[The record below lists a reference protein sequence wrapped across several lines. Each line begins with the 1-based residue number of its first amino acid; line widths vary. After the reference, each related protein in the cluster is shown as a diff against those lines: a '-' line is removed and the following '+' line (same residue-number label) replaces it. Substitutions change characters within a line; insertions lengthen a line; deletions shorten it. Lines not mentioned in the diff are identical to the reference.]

1 MPLFRPPQH
10 HKIPIHPKVGWLLL
24 KKLQQEGRAIAA
36 LVTVLFAIF
45 IGVDYQLEPHLF
57 WETMLPLRL
66 IFIIPSL
73 LFILFYH
80 HPIIYRHIQQALLI
94 YLAWLLMVMTQ
105 IVFSVEHHYEY
116 SMGWST
122 VFVGIG
128 VFIVWKPR
136 YLLYLLGFN
145 IVVAL
150 IHLSFIDNSDRI
162 TNFLETIPLYITMIM
177 VAFVITMISYRSFS
191 RQFTLILELNQRERT
206 LRKQNGEMTRMR
218 QQREEVE
225 RIMRHDLKNQ
235 LHTMLNIPRLILKHY
250 QMTARHSRLLHS
262 IEGSA
267 GHMLEMINLSLD
279 LHKIE
284 RGSYPYNPQPLDI
297 VALIER
303 VEGEMELLAQ
313 QKQITF
319 LNQVDGALHQP
330 GVSIT
335 IYAEK
340 LLTHALLN
348 NLLKNAIE
356 ASPSI
361 RIITVAINRRKEKID
376 IRITNHGEVPVEI
389 RTHFFE
395 KYMTHGKQRGT
406 GLGTYSAQ
414 LFTQVQGGTIEL
426 DCETS
431 GYTSINLSLP
441 TPR

>member
-1 MPLFRPPQH
+1 
-10 HKIPIHPKVGWLLL
+10 
-24 KKLQQEGRAIAA
+24 
-36 LVTVLFAIF
+36 
-45 IGVDYQLEPHLF
+45 
-57 WETMLPLRL
+57 
-66 IFIIPSL
+66 
-73 LFILFYH
+73 
-80 HPIIYRHIQQALLI
+80 
-94 YLAWLLMVMTQ
+94 
-105 IVFSVEHHYEY
+105 
-116 SMGWST
+116 
-122 VFVGIG
+122 
-128 VFIVWKPR
+128 
-136 YLLYLLGFN
+136 
-145 IVVAL
+145 
-150 IHLSFIDNSDRI
+150 
-162 TNFLETIPLYITMIM
+162 
-177 VAFVITMISYRSFS
+177 
-191 RQFTLILELNQRERT
+191 
-206 LRKQNGEMTRMR
+206 MTRMR

-297 VALIER
+297 VALTER

-395 KYMTHGKQRGT
+395 KYMTHGKLRGT
-406 GLGTYSAQ
+406 GLGTYSAR
-414 LFTQVQGGTIEL
+414 LFTEVQGGTISL
-426 DCETS
+426 DSETE
-431 GYTSINLSLP
+431 GYTTIELSFP
-441 TPR
+441 CYSAAK